1 LLSTAYKGKVKVAKI
16 NMTETINEALED
28 QVQLSKYPSIRFY
41 KSGPKKVSEFAQ
53 YEGVNKRFSIQ
64 EWLNAKLEEKA
75 TTVDIPSLNKENYET
90 LCKSTKNT
98 CIIVFL

>member
-1 LLSTAYKGKVKVAKI
+1 
-16 NMTETINEALED
+16 MTESINEPLED

-41 KSGPKKVSEFAQ
+41 KNGPKKVAEFAE

-64 EWLNAKLEEKA
+64 EWLNAKLDEKT
-75 TTVDIPSLNKENYET
+75 TTVDIPALNKENYET

-98 CIIVFL
+98 CIIVFLENAAP